1 MMMNNRDINHI
12 THNEQGIAIIMVM
25 TSITFLILIL
35 ATFTYDT
42 KVNKLRLY
50 NQQERIQAKLNA
62 ESGLK
67 FAMLRLEIYQKA
79 RNLLEQNKNLKDV
92 LSPQLIQS
100 ILIMPF
106 FYPIPAIGE
115 MNLIQKTALGE
126 FNDSVLLQGKLNFS
140 IVPVSGFLNPN
151 NMIEVSN
158 EQTSSPPDDPN
169 TPNDPKADKKANM
182 AKEVERSIIQIFT
195 DSIDQKRESNELF
208 NSLYSNINPE
218 LLVKEL
224 KYYITPKGQF
234 KDQELAQIQPLFD
247 NLGIEPKH
255 APLSSIE
262 ELNLLPSW
270 DDDLIELVKDHLTA
284 QAQSVLNIEQITKKQ
299 LMAIFPSL
307 TALRAEEYFE
317 YRDGND
323 KKEIESHVIK
333 SVARFE
339 QVLTSTLSIIEPD
352 TYKDA
357 VTKLKEAGITLGVAN
372 LLFEVSS
379 TGFYNRSQYLLKAI
393 VSIPT
398 LEKEIKPVSPKATP
412 TPKPEDDEDGVFN
425 PDGTKIEDNPNE
437 TKPAG
442 DKGEVKKEIEYLA
455 PRIEE
460 ISNG

>member
-1 MMMNNRDINHI
+1 MIKQNKKHIHNN
-12 THNEQGIAIIMVM
+12 EKGIAIIMVM

-79 RNLLEQNKNLKDV
+79 RNLLEKNKSLKDV

-106 FYPIPAIGE
+106 FYPIPSIGE
-115 MNLIQKTALGE
+115 MNLIQKNALGD
-126 FNDSVLLQGKLNFS
+126 FNKSVLLQGKLNFS
-140 IVPVSGFLNPN
+140 ITPVSGFLNPN
-151 NMIEVSN
+151 NMILASINQQDEVP
-158 EQTSSPPDDPN
+158 TD
-169 TPNDPKADKKANM
+169 TNDPKEDTKANM
-182 AKEVERSIIQIFT
+182 AKEVEKNITQILS
-195 DSIDQKRESNELF
+195 DSIDQKREDNELF

-247 NLGIEPKH
+247 NLGIEPKY

-270 DDDLIELVKDHLTA
+270 DDNLIELIKDNLTA
-284 QAQSVLNIEQITKKQ
+284 HSQSVLNIEQITKKQ
-299 LMAIFPSL
+299 LMAVFPSL
-307 TALRAEEYFE
+307 TAVRADEYFE
-317 YRDGND
+317 YRDGNEE
-323 KKEIESHVIK
+323 KEVESHEIK
-333 SVARFE
+333 TVARFE
-339 QVLTSTLSIIEPD
+339 QVLTTTLSIVEPES
-352 TYKDA
+352 YKRA
-357 VTKLKEAGITLGVAN
+357 VTGLKEAGITLGVAN
-372 LLFEVSS
+372 LLFEINS
-379 TGFYNRSQYLLKAI
+379 TGFYNRSQYVLKAI

-398 LEKEIKPVSPKATP
+398 LEKVLKPTSPSATP
-412 TPKPEDDEDGVFN
+412 TPKPDDDPDGVFN
-425 PDGTKIEDNPNE
+425 PDGTKIDENPNE
-437 TKPAG
+437 SKPANE
-442 DKGEVKKEIEYLA
+442 KGEEKKEIEYLT